1 MVRNYKR
8 KTERGNWSEECMK
21 NAVNAV
27 VKREMGYKLAAKTY
41 SVPQTALEGK
51 VKAARVALEDPA
63 ASATS
68 VKVPLGP
75 KRRTFSDDEEKE
87 LCNYIVDMES
97 LKNGKQHFFNSE
109 KQEAGK
115 DWVQGFLNRHPEL
128 SIRKPESTSAARAA
142 GFNKQAV
149 DHFFNFLG
157 KVYDEHTLSPDRI
170 YNCDET
176 GVSVVPKTK
185 KGRKQVGSITSA
197 ERGTTITIEI
207 CFSASGQYMPP
218 MMVFPGKR
226 MDPQLM
232 LNAAPGAWG
241 VCSDSGWMTA
251 E

>member
-8 KTERGNWSEECMK
+8 KTERGNWSEQSMK

-41 SVPQTALEGK
+41 SVPQTTLERK

-63 ASATS
+63 TSATS
-68 VKVPLGP
+68 RIGIYSGSKKWEATL
-75 KRRTFSDDEEKE
+75 
-87 LCNYIVDMES
+87 L
-97 LKNGKQHFFNSE
+97 NSE
-109 KQEAGK
+109 KQEPGK
-115 DWVQGFLNRHPEL
+115 DWVQGFLSRHPEL

-157 KVYDEHTLSPDRI
+157 KVYDEHKLSPDRI

-185 KGRKQVGSITSA
+185 SKSLQEKVGN
-197 ERGTTITIEI
+197 
-207 CFSASGQYMPP
+207 
-218 MMVFPGKR
+218 KW
-226 MDPQLM
+226 DL
-232 LNAAPGAWG
+232 
-241 VCSDSGWMTA
+241 
-251 E
+251 